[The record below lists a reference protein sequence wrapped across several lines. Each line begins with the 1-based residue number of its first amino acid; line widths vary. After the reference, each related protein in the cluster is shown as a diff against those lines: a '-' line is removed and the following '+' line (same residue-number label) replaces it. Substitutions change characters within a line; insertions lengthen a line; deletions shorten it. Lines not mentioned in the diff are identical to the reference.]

1 MRTLAGLLVLGAL
14 PLLSVGLLRAA
25 TDPPAWA
32 YAITPAG
39 SPAGAAAQPGEPA
52 HDADALLQ
60 VPGSTKRFTL
70 KQIENSNEPADWF
83 PEDHPA
89 MPELVA
95 RGRAGSA
102 VRACSFCH
110 MPNGKGRPSN
120 GPAAGLP
127 VSYFIEQIND
137 FKNGNRK
144 PADARKTNV
153 NQMIAIAKAL
163 TPEEMK
169 TAAEY
174 FGSMKWTPW
183 IRVVEASAVPRTRIE
198 GSIYYTLPGTQT
210 EPIGMRIIEVPEN
223 NEQTEPLRNPR
234 SGFVAYVPP
243 GSIKK
248 GESLVTTGGNGHTVA
263 CGVCHGADLR
273 GIGPVPHIAGRSPSY
288 LVRQMY
294 DMQSG
299 TRHGEWS
306 ALMKPV
312 VEKLSSEDFVNIAA
326 YVSSRTP

>member
-1 MRTLAGLLVLGAL
+1 MRKLIGLVVLGVA
-14 PLLSVGLLRAA
+14 PILSVALLRAA

-32 YAITPAG
+32 YAITPPA
-39 SPAGAAAQPGEPA
+39 PAGAPAARPAEPE
-52 HDADALLQ
+52 HDPEALLQ
-60 VPGSTKRFTL
+60 VPGSTKRLTL

-83 PEDHPA
+83 PEDHPT
-89 MPELVA
+89 MPEVVA
-95 RGRAGSA
+95 KGRAGSG
-102 VRACSFCH
+102 VRACSYCH

-127 VSYFIEQIND
+127 VSYFIEQLND

-153 NQMIAIAKAL
+153 NQMIAIAKAM

-183 IRVVEASAVPRTRIE
+183 IRLVETSTVPKTRIE
-198 GSIYYTLPGTQT
+198 GSIYYTLPGNEK

-234 SGFVAYVPP
+234 
-243 GSIKK
+243 
-248 GESLVTTGGNGHTVA
+248 L
-263 CGVCHGADLR
+263 GVR
-273 GIGPVPHIAGRSPSY
+273 RVRAGR
-288 LVRQMY
+288 QH
-294 DMQSG
+294 QEG
-299 TRHGEWS
+299 
-306 ALMKPV
+306 
-312 VEKLSSEDFVNIAA
+312 
-326 YVSSRTP
+326 